1 MTVDAGLD
9 DTGGDSSEWNANR
22 ENSGFAGNDRRAGIA
37 ADLPDPRKLAEDW
50 ITLWQ
55 SELTAIA
62 ADPEL
67 RESWQA
73 VMALWAATMSA
84 LLRGMPRGAA
94 EHGFRHGAAATDLHG
109 GASGQARSAQART
122 ADAPRTPPAAAAS
135 DARDAEIERL
145 ARHVATLERRLA
157 DLERGHPP
165 IHPKRGPGRKS
176 RK

>member
-9 DTGGDSSEWNANR
+9 DTGRDSSEWNANR
-22 ENSGFAGNDRRAGIA
+22 ENSGFAGNDPRARIA
-37 ADLPDPRKLAEDW
+37 SDLPDPRKLAEDW

-94 EHGFRHGAAATDLHG
+94 GHGFRHGSAATDRHDGAG
-109 GASGQARSAQART
+109 GQART
-122 ADAPRTPPAAAAS
+122 ADAPRTPPAAAAP

-157 DLERGHPP
+157 ALERGHPP
-165 IHPKRGPGRKS
+165 IHPKRGPGRRP